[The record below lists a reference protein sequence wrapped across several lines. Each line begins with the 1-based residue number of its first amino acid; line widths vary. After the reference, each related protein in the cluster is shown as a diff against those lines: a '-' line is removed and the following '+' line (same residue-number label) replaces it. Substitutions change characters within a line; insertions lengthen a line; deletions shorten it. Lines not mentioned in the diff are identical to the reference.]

1 MFVLRGL
8 AEFNIVRARLTPVT
22 TEERQYLPS
31 ADDIKTEALHK
42 ELDSLDQVQ
51 EEDTDSGVKVLKNY
65 LEEQEET
72 SSSSPEEIE
81 APAVSGA
88 GAGGLRDL
96 LERTD
101 RERSSSGEEWEKVRE
116 DGVRDVTTDTDCWSL
131 FQVSITTEMAGQAPP
146 SSDC

>member
-1 MFVLRGL
+1 MRGSAGSNILRS
-8 AEFNIVRARLTPVT
+8 RLTPVT

-51 EEDTDSGVKVLKNY
+51 EEETASGVKVLKNY
-65 LEEQEET
+65 LEDQEET

-96 LERTD
+96 LDRTD
-101 RERSSSGEEWEKVRE
+101 RERSSSGEDWEKVRR
-116 DGVRDVTTDTDCWSL
+116 GTLLTD
-131 FQVSITTEMAGQAPP
+131 
-146 SSDC
+146 

>member
-1 MFVLRGL
+1 MIFVLRGL
-8 AEFNIVRARLTPVT
+8 ARGNIARSRLTPVT

-65 LEEQEET
+65 LDEQEET

-81 APAVSGA
+81 APPVSGA

-96 LERTD
+96 LERSD
-101 RERSSSGEEWEKVRE
+101 RERSSSGEDWEKVRPPWQ
-116 DGVRDVTTDTDCWSL
+116 TTN
-131 FQVSITTEMAGQAPP
+131 
-146 SSDC
+146 

>member
-1 MFVLRGL
+1 M
-8 AEFNIVRARLTPVT
+8 FNIVRSRLTPVT

-65 LEEQEET
+65 LDEQEET

-81 APAVSGA
+81 APPVSGA

-101 RERSSSGEEWEKVRE
+101 RERSSSGEDWEKVR
-116 DGVRDVTTDTDCWSL
+116 
-131 FQVSITTEMAGQAPP
+131 PP
-146 SSDC
+146 W

>member
-1 MFVLRGL
+1 MRGL
-8 AEFNIVRARLTPVT
+8 ARGNIARSRLTPVT

-51 EEDTDSGVKVLKNY
+51 EEVTDSGVKVLKNY

-81 APAVSGA
+81 APVVS

-96 LERTD
+96 LERSD
-101 RERSSSGEEWEKVRE
+101 RERSSSGEDWEKVR
-116 DGVRDVTTDTDCWSL
+116 
-131 FQVSITTEMAGQAPP
+131 PP
-146 SSDC
+146 WQTGRHY

>member
-1 MFVLRGL
+1 M
-8 AEFNIVRARLTPVT
+8 FNIPRSRLTPVT

-42 ELDSLDQVQ
+42 ELDSLDQG
-51 EEDTDSGVKVLKNY
+51 EEETEGGVKTLKNQ

-72 SSSSPEEIE
+72 SSSSPEVLEV
-81 APAVSGA
+81 PAVS

-101 RERSSSGEEWEKVRE
+101 RERSSSGEDWEKVRPA
-116 DGVRDVTTDTDCWSL
+116 WSH
-131 FQVSITTEMAGQAPP
+131 QAPLT
-146 SSDC
+146 D